1 MKRCRKFC
9 RESTTKKPD
18 HHPKKRI
25 SEMSKK
31 KRIEEEPQEHNHK
44 PRWDF
49 QARSEKQKLAW
60 DAINE
65 NTITFLVGPAGTGK
79 TYVPTAY
86 AANALIEGQVNSIV
100 ITRPTIEAG
109 EKLGYLP
116 GEFSDKVKPFLMP
129 ILDAADKIM
138 GPGSNT
144 RIEVEKKTR
153 IEPLA
158 YMRGRTFSSSIILL
172 DEAQNVTVSQMRMF
186 LSRLGD
192 GSKIIVNGD
201 STQSDI
207 RDCRLMD
214 FVDSLS
220 KINGIG
226 VVKFDD
232 GDIVR
237 HPLISKVLEATEHIK

>member
-1 MKRCRKFC
+1 
-9 RESTTKKPD
+9 
-18 HHPKKRI
+18 
-25 SEMSKK
+25 MSKK
-31 KRIEEEPQEHNHK
+31 KRVEEDPQEQTHQVT
-44 PRWDF
+44 WDF
-49 QARSEKQKLAW
+49 EARSDRQKEAW

-79 TYVPTAY
+79 THVPTAY
-86 AANALIEGQVNSIV
+86 AAYSLLNKHTKGIV

-116 GEFSDKVKPFLMP
+116 GEFSEKVKPFLMP

-144 RIEVEKKTR
+144 RGYVEKVTR

-158 YMRGRTFSSSIILL
+158 YMRGRTFSDSVILL

-192 GSKIIVNGD
+192 NSKVIINGD

-207 RDCRLMD
+207 RDCKLMD
-214 FVDSLS
+214 FVDSLE
-220 KINGIG
+220 KVRGVG
-226 VVKFDD
+226 VVRFTDA
-232 GDIVR
+232 DIVR
-237 HPLISKVLEATEHIK
+237 HPLISKVLQATEHIK

>member
-1 MKRCRKFC
+1 
-9 RESTTKKPD
+9 
-18 HHPKKRI
+18 
-25 SEMSKK
+25 MSKK
-31 KRIEEEPQEHNHK
+31 KRTEEEPQEQSQQDT
-44 PRWDF
+44 WEF
-49 QARSEKQKLAW
+49 EARSEKQRIAW

-86 AANALIEGQVNSIV
+86 AAYSLLKNHTKGIV

-138 GPGSNT
+138 GHGSNT
-144 RIEVEKKTR
+144 RARVEKCTR

-158 YMRGRTFSSSIILL
+158 YMRGRTFSNSVIIL

-192 GSKIIVNGD
+192 GSKIIVNCD

-207 RDCRLMD
+207 RDCKLMD
-214 FVDSLS
+214 FVKALESVR
-220 KINGIG
+220 GIG
-226 VVKFDD
+226 IVRFDD
-232 GDIVR
+232 SDIVR
-237 HPLISKVLEATEHIK
+237 HPLISKVLQATESIV